1 MTAKEKI
8 IELREMLQKAVELE
22 FATIP
27 PYLTTAFSIYPKA
40 NRSSFEIIHSVYM
53 EEMLHMILAA
63 NVLNAI
69 GGTVMLGKENIPEYP
84 LNLEFKGE
92 KFKDREFDINL
103 ERFSLSAID
112 TFMKI
117 ELPDNWEE
125 KPTMR
130 GTLKLEV
137 PGYTIGEFYNAI
149 KTKLSELCEETSEEQ
164 VFTGDPTHQIGEDY
178 YWSGGGKPFEVS
190 RLKDALDAID
200 VIIEQGEG
208 ASPDSLSDGDDILF
222 GQQEEV
228 AHFFRFNEIFVG
240 KRYKMDDHPRKPPTG
255 EILPIEWDKVYPIK
269 SNCKSA
275 DFKTTPQLAN
285 LNMQFNQHY
294 TLMVKGIEEA
304 LQGNRKSLYSAIMN
318 DMHGMA
324 RIAYQMVQ
332 IPIQGDKDGQTGA
345 PSFELIDLTS

>member
-1 MTAKEKI
+1 MTPKEKI

-27 PYLTTAFSIYPKA
+27 PYLTAAFSIHPKA

-53 EEMLHMILAA
+53 EEMLHMVLAA

-69 GGTVMLGKENIPEYP
+69 GGTIKLGKENIPKYP

-92 KFKDREFDINL
+92 KFKDRDFNINL
-103 ERFSLSAID
+103 ERFSLDSIGI
-112 TFMKI
+112 FMKI
-117 ELPDNWEE
+117 ELPDNWEDPSI
-125 KPTMR
+125 KKM
-130 GTLKLEV
+130 KLEMEI
-137 PGYTIGEFYNAI
+137 PGYTIGEFYNSI
-149 KTKLSELCEETSEEQ
+149 KTKLSELCEEISEEN
-164 VFTGDPTHQIGEDY
+164 VFTGDQTHQIGEDY
-178 YWSGGGKPFEVS
+178 YWSGGGKPFEVLH
-190 RLKDALDAID
+190 LKDALEAIE

-208 ASPDSLSDGDDILF
+208 ASPESLSDGDKILF

-228 AHFFRFNEIFVG
+228 AHFFRFNEIYVG
-240 KRYKMDDHPRKPPTG
+240 KRYKMDDDPKKPPTG
-255 EILPIEWDKVYPIK
+255 EDLPIEWDRVYPIK
-269 SNCKSA
+269 SNCKST
-275 DFKTTPQLAN
+275 DFNTTPQLAN

-294 TLMVKGIEEA
+294 TLMTKGIEEA

-332 IPIQGDKDGQTGA
+332 IPINGDTDGQTGA
-345 PSFELIDLTS
+345 PSFELIDLTK